1 MSESEDDRHDDRPVL
16 RDLENMMYGA
26 IQDRSHVVKT
36 EKEFSELLE
45 SVQNQSNI
53 NRKTTL
59 RKMLAIKAMELKKVK
74 QKP

>member
-1 MSESEDDRHDDRPVL
+1 
-16 RDLENMMYGA
+16 MYGA
-26 IQDRSHVVKT
+26 IEDNSHITKT

-45 SVQNQSNI
+45 SVQNESNI

-74 QKP
+74 QRV